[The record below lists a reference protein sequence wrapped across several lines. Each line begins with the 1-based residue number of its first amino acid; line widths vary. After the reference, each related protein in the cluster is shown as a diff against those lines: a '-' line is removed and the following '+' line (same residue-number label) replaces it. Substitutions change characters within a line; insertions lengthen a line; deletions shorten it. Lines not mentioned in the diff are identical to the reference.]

1 MFNLDGNEF
10 AMVMLIEELSNSSVS
25 YLVKKFGDSG
35 VILLNEDSSEEDKIV
50 YTLIAVVDNY
60 ERASKILKA
69 LEKYLRYKRRDR
81 LYNFSDYY
89 NLLSDL
95 YLFRNRKNIH

>member
-1 MFNLDGNEF
+1 
-10 AMVMLIEELSNSSVS
+10 MVMLIEELSNSSVS

-35 VILLNEDSSEEDKIV
+35 VILLNEDSSEEDKII

-69 LEKYLRYKRRDR
+69 LEKYLRYKRRDH
-81 LYNFSDYY
+81 LYNFSDYCD
-89 NLLSDL
+89 LLSDL